1 MQEQRS
7 TELRKKAMLQA
18 LEQSLGVVTTAAK
31 QAGIERTTH
40 YNWLKEDEA
49 YKEAVESL
57 EAVALDFAET
67 KLFSLI
73 NNEDTAA
80 SYRDW
85 ETDRKSTRLNSSHE
99 FVSRMP
105 SSA

>member
-1 MQEQRS
+1 MNIRQQIKS
-7 TELRKKAMLQA
+7 TPYG
-18 LEQSLGVVTTAAK
+18 SLIWRIFVGVVGGLITIVGTVFLFAPGPGLLVLL
-31 QAGIERTTH
+31 AGLGI
-40 YNWLKEDEA
+40 LA
-49 YKEAVESL
+49 SL
-57 EAVALDFAET
+57 
-67 KLFSLI
+67 
-73 NNEDTAA
+73 